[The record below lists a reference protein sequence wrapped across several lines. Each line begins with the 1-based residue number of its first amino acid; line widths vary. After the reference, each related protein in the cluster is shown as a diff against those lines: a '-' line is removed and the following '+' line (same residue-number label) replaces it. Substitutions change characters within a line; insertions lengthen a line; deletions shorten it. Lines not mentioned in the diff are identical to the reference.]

1 MTGKEIAG
9 IIIAFCL
16 TGWIPIT
23 SLFDGIACV
32 IRAIKKNDTNRS
44 DAGIDIVVDDLPDK
58 EDKNE

>member
-16 TGWIPIT
+16 TSWIPI
-23 SLFDGIACV
+23 SFLFDGIAYV
-32 IRAIKKNDTNRS
+32 IRAIKGNDTNHS
-44 DAGIDIVVDDLPDK
+44 DADIDIVFDDLSDK